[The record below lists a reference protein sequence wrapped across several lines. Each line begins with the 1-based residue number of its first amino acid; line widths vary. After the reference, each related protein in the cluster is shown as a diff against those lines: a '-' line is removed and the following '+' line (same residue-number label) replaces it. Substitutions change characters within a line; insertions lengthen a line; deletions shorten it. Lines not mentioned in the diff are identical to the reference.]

1 MPPYLAPVEVAGA
14 VVVVAG
20 AVVVAAG
27 AVVVVSGAAVVVLDV
42 AVVGS
47 AWEQALKNKTEINEI
62 AKSVKSHFFIR
73 YTSLKN
79 LFVTQSFVSRLFL
92 CVSTHLHLPD
102 LKA

>member
-1 MPPYLAPVEVAGA
+1 VPPYLAPVEVAGA
-14 VVVVAG
+14 VVLVAG

-27 AVVVVSGAAVVVLDV
+27 AVVLVAGAAVVVLNV
-42 AVVGS
+42 VVGS

-79 LFVTQSFVSRLFL
+79 LFVTQSFVSRLFFAFQPIYTSL
-92 CVSTHLHLPD
+92 I
-102 LKA
+102 